1 MFLNILII
9 AATWMVFTQLVFIAF
24 KKIYKNVFESFVAFQ
39 AERQEISKKEVN
51 ILFGTLN
58 LFTVGVFNLLLA
70 YVFIAHRDMENKEK
84 QVNVKYFLNKYKE

>member
-9 AATWMVFTQLVFIAF
+9 VATWMVFTQLVFVAC
-24 KKIYKNVFESFVAFQ
+24 KRAYKNVFESFVAFQ

-58 LFTVGVFNLLLA
+58 LFTVGIFNLLLT
-70 YVFIAHRDMENKEK
+70 YVFIAHRDMEHKEK
-84 QVNVKYFLNKYKE
+84 QVNVKYFLKKYKE